1 MVSSR
6 RDHAKKW
13 QGELI
18 AAISDS
24 LTKYNEAQDTLL
36 KTHVSSVQESL
47 DTAQAERSENGK
59 ARIMHLDQLQK
70 DAASHRITVEEKTE
84 DVRKSANTASQVC
97 YNVCSHTEHFADN
110 DLQIATSSISSL
122 LDTVQVHKTSVAGAS
137 TEQVTDM
144 ETRVTALQSHC
155 ETCKGSCCTRKSR
168 LY

>member
-47 DTAQAERSENGK
+47 DVAQAERADNGK
-59 ARIMHLDQLQK
+59 ARIMSLDQLQK
-70 DAASHRITVEEKTE
+70 DTALHRINVEDKTE
-84 DVRKSANTASQVC
+84 TVRKAAGTSSQVC
-97 YNVCSHTEHFADN
+97 ASFSKTPTHLCLTTCPYS
-110 DLQIATSSISSL
+110 QIASSSISAL
-122 LDTVQVHKTSVAGAS
+122 LDTVQIHKSSVAS
-137 TEQVTDM
+137 TSSEQIMDM
-144 ETRVTALQSHC
+144 DTRVAALQSHC
-155 ETCKGSCCTRKSR
+155 ETCKCW
-168 LY
+168 